1 MLRAP
6 SYCLCRLPL
15 RTPLAQPSGLRQVA
29 HVQFRSFSRRTKAPL
44 AEHTLARKRVAEARK
59 AEAEALA
66 AEVKVEAAKFS
77 VEASAQGLADRA
89 LTLWLK
95 KGLVGL
101 VGLGTLWLGYDH
113 LTHSY
118 GPYVRWQMKLKL
130 LKGPPDEALP
140 KVPAHEFTVRYPSFD
155 SGLPVLLLGRTGSG
169 KSTILAHLARDF
181 KSRGVPVVH
190 FGLRALGSEK
200 ISSVA
205 RSDSKT
211 FSSAATAVFE
221 AIGYPPRPSLLS
233 RLYFFLPWSLGHAG
247 VNAEV
252 GLEDTR
258 EAVRHFQDAVS
269 DLFRVCRE
277 LYGERAHC
285 KAEDRAPV
293 ILADELHDLIHND
306 RVKML
311 GGETIFRQLAAE
323 FTSNCTDAKTVRFC
337 AATSSFA
344 LQGELIDAVANT
356 FRAVVVLTKD
366 PPVEAVWQRLCG
378 IGFSLPEAELIT
390 GTCGTRLRLLSP
402 FLNASSAGSMDVAQ
416 ELQLIVGTA
425 QSSIKEL
432 LSLAEGNSVAQQ
444 ELAALLDKLCNGGQS
459 CSVTQSGLSRQLR
472 TGPLASTS
480 AAAVLHLGSGGM
492 LELQSQPYRVAW
504 KKMGLADEGKP

>member
-1 MLRAP
+1 M
-6 SYCLCRLPL
+6 
-15 RTPLAQPSGLRQVA
+15 
-29 HVQFRSFSRRTKAPL
+29 
-44 AEHTLARKRVAEARK
+44 ARKRVAEARK
-59 AEAEALA
+59 AEAEALT

-77 VEASAQGLADRA
+77 VEARA

-118 GPYVRWQMKLKL
+118 GPYVRWQIKRKL
-130 LKGPPDEALP
+130 LKGPLEEALP

-169 KSTILAHLARDF
+169 KSSILAHLARDF
-181 KSRGVPVVH
+181 KRRGVPVVH
-190 FGLRALGSEK
+190 FRLRALGSEK

-233 RLYFFLPWSLGHAG
+233 RLYFLRWSLGHAG

-258 EAVRHFQDAVS
+258 EAVSHFQDAVS

-285 KAEDRAPV
+285 SAEDRAPV
-293 ILADELHDLIHND
+293 ILADELHDLVHND

-323 FTSNCTDAKTVRFC
+323 FTSNCTDARSVRFC
-337 AATSSFA
+337 AAASSFA
-344 LQGELIDAVANT
+344 LQGELNDTVAKA
-356 FRAVVVLTKD
+356 FRTVVFLTRD
-366 PPVEAVWQRLCG
+366 PPVEAVWQRLCD
-378 IGFSLPEAELIT
+378 IGFSLSEAKLIT

-402 FLNASSAGSMDVAQ
+402 FLNTSSAGSMDVAQ

-425 QSSIKEL
+425 HNSIKEL
-432 LSLAEGNSVAQQ
+432 LSLVEGNSVAQQ
-444 ELAALLDKLCNGGQS
+444 ELAALLNKLCNGGQS
-459 CSVTQSGLSRQLR
+459 CSVSQSGQSRQLR

-504 KKMGLADEGKP
+504 KQMGLADEGKP